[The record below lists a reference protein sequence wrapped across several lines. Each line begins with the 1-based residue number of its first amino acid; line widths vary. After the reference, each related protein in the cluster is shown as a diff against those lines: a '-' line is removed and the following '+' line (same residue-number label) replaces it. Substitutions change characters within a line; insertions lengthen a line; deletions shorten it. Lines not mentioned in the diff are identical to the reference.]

1 MKKQFYDPTRL
12 KSTICITNL
21 INGFMKSTNHYFK
34 PLGLLL
40 LLCLI
45 PLCAFSQNVTVKG
58 IVKDALGESVIGA
71 SVVEKGT
78 TNGIITGLDGI
89 LRYR

>member
-1 MKKQFYDPTRL
+1 
-12 KSTICITNL
+12 
-21 INGFMKSTNHYFK
+21 MKSTNHYFK

-71 SVVEKGT
+71 SVVEKE
-78 TNGIITGLDGI
+78 LPMVLLPVWMEI